1 MVEYDFNNIVV
12 DIHYFNH
19 RICTPDWEITPRIT
33 PFINFTY
40 VVSGQGE
47 FIVNDTRYTV
57 RGGDLICVQKGYSE
71 SASVNSDDLM
81 DCYSVNAYITD
92 FLGNDLPLPFQVVTS
107 IGIRKD
113 IIALFQELTATW
125 LLRDSCYRLKAR
137 AIFMLILTRCY
148 QIVFRT
154 DYQNNMNM
162 NKRINMVLQHVI
174 DHYAEPIT
182 VEDMAKMTRL
192 STLYFGTLF
201 KKETGQTFRQYLTSI
216 RLNQAENMLRS
227 GMYNVSEV
235 ATECGFSDVFY
246 FSKVF
251 KEHRGVAPS
260 EILKSEK
267 NRSKEHTPRRKVNN
281 TGKSNS

>member
-19 RICTPDWEITPRIT
+19 RICTPDWEIIPRVT

-40 VVSGQGE
+40 VVSGEGE
-47 FIVNDTRYTV
+47 YIVNDARHIV
-57 RGGDLICVQKGYSE
+57 RGGDLICVQKGCNE

-81 DCYSVNAYITD
+81 DIYSVNAYVTD
-92 FLGNDLPLPFQVVTS
+92 FLGNDLPLPFQIVTS
-107 IGIRKD
+107 IGTRD
-113 IIALFQELTATW
+113 DVIALFQELTATW

-148 QIVFRT
+148 QLVYRN
-154 DYQNNMNM
+154 DYQSNMNS
-162 NKRINMVLQHVI
+162 RIKMVMQHVI
-174 DHYAEPIT
+174 EHYAEPIT

-201 KKETGQTFRQYLTSI
+201 KKETGQTFRQYLTTI
-216 RLNQAENMLRS
+216 RLNQAENMLCS
-227 GMYNVSEV
+227 GMYSVSEV
-235 ATECGFSDVFY
+235 AAECGFSDVFY

-251 KEHRGVAPS
+251 KERRGVAPS
-260 EILKSEK
+260 EILKSKKTVRRIKPQGEEK
-267 NRSKEHTPRRKVNN
+267 CR
-281 TGKSNS
+281 